1 VHERTN
7 VQLSVADRRELEA
20 VVANRNSPQKHV
32 WRAKIV
38 LLTAD
43 GRGTAEIMRATGKAK
58 TVIWRWQERFGEEG
72 VAGLWRDKTRPS
84 RILPLGP
91 EVAERIVALTLAGP
105 PPTASH
111 WTGTAMAK
119 AAGISVSSVQR
130 IWRAH
135 GLRPHLVRQFK
146 LSNDPQFAAKLQE
159 IVGLYVNPPDRAIVL
174 SVDEKSQIQA
184 LDRTQPG
191 LPMKKGRAGTI
202 THDYKRHGVTTLFA
216 ALNVLDGKVIG
227 QCMKRHRHQE
237 FIRFLNVIDAR
248 VAKKKMVHV
257 IVDNYAAHK
266 HPKVLEWI
274 KTHPR
279 FVFHFTPT
287 SASWLNAVESF
298 FAKLTKKRLKRGVF
312 RSLQELK
319 DAIHRFLDDTNAN
332 PKPFT
337 WTKDPNKII
346 AAVKRGYQALDSI
359 HSLS

>member
-1 VHERTN
+1 MG
-7 VQLSVADRRELEA
+7 LKIYPDDADKQWP
-20 VVANRNSPQKHV
+20 VVAHMISPCASIHV
-32 WRAKIV
+32 KKPTTIV
-38 LLTAD
+38 
-43 GRGTAEIMRATGKAK
+43 
-58 TVIWRWQERFGEEG
+58 RFKGE
-72 VAGLWRDKTRPS
+72 RDKTRPS
-84 RILPLGP
+84 RIPPLSP
-91 EVAERIVALTLAGP
+91 EVAERVVALTLAGP

-111 WTGTAMAK
+111 WTGAAMAK

-135 GLRPHLVRQFK
+135 GLRPHLVRRFK
-146 LSNDPQFAAKLQE
+146 LSNDPQFAAKLKE
-159 IVGLYVNPPDRAIVL
+159 IVGLYVNPPNHAIVL

-216 ALNVLDGKVIG
+216 ALDVLEGKVIG

-248 VAKKKMVHV
+248 VAKKKTVHV

-274 KTHPR
+274 ENHSR

-319 DAIHRFLDDTNAN
+319 DAIHHFLDDTNAN

-337 WTKDPNKII
+337 WTKHPNKII
-346 AAVKRGYQALDSI
+346 AAVKRGHQMLDSI
-359 HSLS
+359 H

>member
-1 VHERTN
+1 MYERTN
-7 VQLSVADRRELEA
+7 IRLSAAERNELEA

-43 GRGTAEIMRATGKAK
+43 AHGTAEIMRATGKAK
-58 TVIWRWQERFGEEG
+58 TVIWRWQERFQDEG
-72 VAGLWRDKTRPS
+72 AAGLWRDKTRPS
-84 RILPLGP
+84 RIPPLGP
-91 EVAERIVALTLAGP
+91 EVAERVVALTLAGP

-111 WTGTAMAK
+111 WTGSAMAK

-135 GLRPHLVRQFK
+135 GLRPHLVRRFK
-146 LSNDPQFAAKLQE
+146 LSNDPQFAAKLRE
-159 IVGLYVNPPDRAIVL
+159 IVGLYVNPPDHAIVL

-216 ALNVLDGKVIG
+216 ALDVLEGKVIG

-237 FIRFLNVIDAR
+237 FIRFLNVIDAK
-248 VAKKKMVHV
+248 VPKMKAVHI
-257 IVDNYAAHK
+257 IVDNYVTHK

-274 KTHPR
+274 ENHPR

-287 SASWLNAVESF
+287 STSWLNAVESF

-312 RSLQELK
+312 CSLQELK
-319 DAIHRFLDDTNAN
+319 DAIHRFLDHTNAK

-346 AAVKRGYQALDSI
+346 AAVKRGHQMLDSI
-359 HSLS
+359 H